1 MGDAVGIR
9 YRGLAWR
16 AFPLRPGP
24 LPRVLAVR
32 RIPVS
37 DLRSGRGGARR
48 GRAPAARAA
57 ARISVIIVRQVIA
70 DDRAGDDA
78 PGLL

>member
-37 DLRSGRGGARR
+37 DLRSGRGGHA
-48 GRAPAARAA
+48 
-57 ARISVIIVRQVIA
+57 V
-70 DDRAGDDA
+70 AGHPL
-78 PGLL
+78 PGQPPGSP